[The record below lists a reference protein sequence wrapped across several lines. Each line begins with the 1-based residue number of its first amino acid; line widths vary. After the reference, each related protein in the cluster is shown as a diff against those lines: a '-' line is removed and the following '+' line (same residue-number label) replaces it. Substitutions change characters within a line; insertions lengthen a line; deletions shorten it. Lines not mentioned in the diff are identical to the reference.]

1 MKRNLGNTYFT
12 KKTLKGDRMEEFD
25 RLPPYLRRWLREAHL
40 PWSPTSVKRVYF
52 KALKT
57 NGDYSTALAK
67 LDLMQSDQL
76 TKEQLYGRRSS
87 ARKNFKPQR

>member
-1 MKRNLGNTYFT
+1 MENFDCLAPYLQRWLGN
-12 KKTLKGDRMEEFD
+12 
-25 RLPPYLRRWLREAHL
+25 AHL

-87 ARKNFKPQR
+87 ARKNFKP

>member
-76 TKEQLYGRRSS
+76 TKEQLYGRLSS
-87 ARKNFKPQR
+87 ARKNFKP

>member
-25 RLPPYLRRWLREAHL
+25 RLPQYLRRWLREAHL

-57 NGDYSTALAK
+57 TGDYSTALAK

-87 ARKNFKPQR
+87 ARKNFKP

>member
-12 KKTLKGDRMEEFD
+12 KKTFKGDRMEEFD

-57 NGDYSTALAK
+57 TGDYSTALAK

-87 ARKNFKPQR
+87 TRKNFKP

>member
-76 TKEQLYGRRSS
+76 TKEQLYGIRSS
-87 ARKNFKPQR
+87 ARKNFKP

>member
-40 PWSPTSVKRVYF
+40 PWSPTSVKSVYF
-52 KALKT
+52 RALKT
-57 NGDYSTALAK
+57 TGDYSTALAK

-87 ARKNFKPQR
+87 ARKNFKP

>member
-25 RLPPYLRRWLREAHL
+25 RLPPYLRRWVREAHL

-87 ARKNFKPQR
+87 ARKNFKP

>member
-57 NGDYSTALAK
+57 TGDYSTALAK

-76 TKEQLYGRRSS
+76 TEEQLYGRRSS
-87 ARKNFKPQR
+87 TRKNFKP

>member
-12 KKTLKGDRMEEFD
+12 KKALIGDRMEEFD
-25 RLPPYLRRWLREAHL
+25 RLSPYLRRWLREAHL

-87 ARKNFKPQR
+87 ARKNFKP

>member
-57 NGDYSTALAK
+57 TGDYSTALAK

-76 TKEQLYGRRSS
+76 TNEQRYGRRSS
-87 ARKNFKPQR
+87 ARKNFKP

>member
-25 RLPPYLRRWLREAHL
+25 RLPPYLRHWLREAHL

-57 NGDYSTALAK
+57 TGDYSTALAK

-87 ARKNFKPQR
+87 TRKNFKP

>member
-1 MKRNLGNTYFT
+1 MKHNLGNTYFT

-87 ARKNFKPQR
+87 ARKNFKP

>member
-67 LDLMQSDQL
+67 IDLMQSDQL

-87 ARKNFKPQR
+87 ARKNFKP

>member
-57 NGDYSTALAK
+57 NDDYSTALAK
-67 LDLMQSDQL
+67 RDLMQSDQL

-87 ARKNFKPQR
+87 ARKNFKP

>member
-1 MKRNLGNTYFT
+1 MIKRNLGNTHLN
-12 KKTLKGDRMEEFD
+12 KKTLKGGRMEEFD

-40 PWSPTSVKRVYF
+40 PWSPTSVKRVYL

-57 NGDYSTALAK
+57 TGDYSTALTK

-87 ARKNFKPQR
+87 ARKNFKP

>member
-25 RLPPYLRRWLREAHL
+25 RLPPYLRRWLREAHP

-87 ARKNFKPQR
+87 ARKNFKP

>member
-57 NGDYSTALAK
+57 NDDYSTALAK

-87 ARKNFKPQR
+87 ARKNFKP

>member
-25 RLPPYLRRWLREAHL
+25 HLPPYLRRWLREAHL

-52 KALKT
+52 KALKN

-87 ARKNFKPQR
+87 ARKNFKP

>member
-1 MKRNLGNTYFT
+1 MIKRNLGNTHLN
-12 KKTLKGDRMEEFD
+12 KKTLKVGRMEEFD

-87 ARKNFKPQR
+87 ARKNFKP

>member
-1 MKRNLGNTYFT
+1 MIKRNLGITHLN
-12 KKTLKGDRMEEFD
+12 KKTLKGGRMEEFD

-87 ARKNFKPQR
+87 ARKNFKP